1 MAAQVVAVIALG
13 LLGSGGVAKVV
24 DPDPTSGALE
34 AARLP
39 SSRLLSR
46 LLGTAEIVAAAVG
59 LSVGGTMALPAVL
72 LYVGFTVFTL
82 TAVRRALPIQSCGC
96 FGRVDTPPS
105 WIHVGYNGVATLA
118 LAMLV
123 VNQESPI
130 PWAAP
135 PSEFLFYVAF
145 AALGVYLSYLLL
157 TRLPQTLSLA
167 KSS

>member
-24 DPDPTSGALE
+24 DPDPTRGALE

-39 SSRLLSR
+39 SSRALSR
-46 LLGTAEIVAAAVG
+46 LLGVVEILAAVVG
-59 LSVGGTMALPAVL
+59 LSLGGTAALLAVL
-72 LYVGFTVFTL
+72 LFLGFTLFTL
-82 TAVRRALPIQSCGC
+82 TAMRRATPIQSCGC

-105 WIHVGYNGVATLA
+105 WIHVGYNGVASLA
-118 LAMLV
+118 LAMVV
-123 VNQESPI
+123 VNQESPV